1 MEYETRELPWSKERV
16 REELETAFAEKSE
29 VKLLSI
35 LKKNSFLFYEL
46 YSRKYGIQPAFHEV
60 SLGNMRCDFAWLND
74 NSDGPEW
81 VLVEIDKPG
90 LRLFTKQG
98 TPTAA
103 LNNAI
108 EQVKSW
114 EQYFSQHPSEKKRI
128 FGVVKNLRFILVAGN
143 GKDWQAPI
151 PSRWRMHHNNT
162 SSIEIRSLDVF
173 LRALKVLEEKPGE
186 LWSFAKHPTTN
197 SPSDLEAYWQ
207 AYEYINNFRKLID

>member
-1 MEYETRELPWSKERV
+1 MEDETRELPWSKERV
-16 REELETAFAEKSE
+16 REELEIAFAEKSE

-35 LKKNSFLFYEL
+35 LKENSFLFYKL
-46 YSRKYGIQPAFHEV
+46 YSRQYGIQPAFHEV

-81 VLVEIDKPG
+81 VLVEIEKPG

-114 EQYFSQHPSEKKRI
+114 ERYFSQYPSEKKRI
-128 FGVVKNLRFILVAGN
+128 FGAVKIFRFILVAGN
-143 GKDWQAPI
+143 GEDWQAPS
-151 PSRWRMHHNNT
+151 PKRWRMHHNPT
-162 SSIEIRSLDVF
+162 SSVEIRSLDVF
-173 LRALKVLEEKPGE
+173 WRALKVLEEKPWE
-186 LWSFAKHPTTN
+186 LWSFAEHPTTN
-197 SPSDLEAYWQ
+197 PPSDLEAYWQ
-207 AYEYINNFRKLID
+207 AYEYINDFRKLID